1 MVEWLAGGRIRGTST
16 ERTTTTG
23 FNPVAAV
30 AGGWVELARTTLG
43 SANSNIDVTG
53 FTDKRYY
60 MVLTNTLA
68 RSADS
73 TEEDTVLGNASFDTG
88 SNYSTRLSQNGVA
101 DITFTSQG
109 SFNSNIGSNSQCF
122 HTAYF
127 SNLSSKEKLMISH
140 KAEQKTAG
148 AGTAPSRFEY
158 TGKWSNTSNVMDR
171 IRQYTGSGDTFNTG
185 SEIVVLGWDPTDT
198 HTTNF
203 WEELLSVDP
212 NVAGTSYTTSSFTA
226 KKYLWIQIQK
236 DFYGTSTSKFKL
248 RFNGDTGS
256 NYADRYS
263 INGGAEVTNLSGT
276 LANISETADD
286 SELFTNIFIIN
297 NSANEKL
304 GTSHTV
310 RSSTAGAGTAPN
322 RDEGVFKWTNT
333 ASQITQLTILAGNA
347 SWIGQLRIRVW
358 GSD

>member
-1 MVEWLAGGRIRGTST
+1 MAITYQSGRRLQATST
-16 ERTTTTG
+16 DFAG
-23 FNPVAAV
+23 IPAV
-30 AGGWVELARTTLG
+30 SGGWKEVGRTTLG
-43 SANSNIDVTG
+43 SANTTIDVTSLA
-53 FTDKRYY
+53 DKRYY
-60 MVLTNTLA
+60 MVLSDVDFTTLTATRLRLNSDNAGNYASRWSADGSTDSTNTS
-68 RSADS
+68 SA
-73 TEEDTVLGNASFDTG
+73 TTVIHGGTPAASEPF
-88 SNYSTRLSQNGVA
+88 
-101 DITFTSQG
+101 
-109 SFNSNIGSNSQCF
+109 FNVM
-122 HTAYF
+122 YM
-127 SNLSSKEKLMISH
+127 SNLATKEKLIINHNVNRS
-140 KAEQKTAG
+140 TAG
-148 AGTAPSRFEY
+148 AGTAPTRLESVIKHAQ
-158 TGKWSNTSNVMDR
+158 TTNPISSV
-171 IRQYTGSGDTFNTG
+171 QYVAGATHSIG
-185 SEIVVLGWDPTDT
+185 SEVVVLGWDPADT